1 MLSDASPPIQNW
13 AQENKLT
20 IAPKKSTVTVF
31 TPRTSPFNSHP
42 SITINNS
49 PVPLERNPMILGVVF
64 DPLFAFSQHIS
75 IKTKASMRLQIM
87 KMIPGTSWAH
97 DKETLLLTYNRIIKP
112 IGIYIPPVWYPAI
125 SWTNISKIQIIQN
138 KALRISTVGFLKT
151 DIQHL
156 HSVVPGATSLRP
168 PAMLGLQSIPVLSA
182 PATSAGHSLPMAGS
196 LVTHSSPT
204 GHSSP
209 WTQTYPSRTPPSD
222 RRSQPHWPYGGERL
236 HRH

>member
-1 MLSDASPPIQNW
+1 M
-13 AQENKLT
+13 T
-20 IAPKKSTVTVF
+20 IAPEKSSVTLF
-31 TPRTSPFNSHP
+31 IPRTSQFNSYP

-112 IGIYIPPVWYPAI
+112 IGIYIPPVWHPEI

-138 KALRISTVGFLKT
+138 KALRISTVGLLKT
-151 DIQHL
+151 DLQHL
-156 HSVVPGATSLRP
+156 HSGVPGATSLQP
-168 PAMLGLQSIPVLSA
+168 PSMLGVQSISVLSA
-182 PATSAGHSLPMAGS
+182 PATCQ
-196 LVTHSSPT
+196 TH
-204 GHSSP
+204 
-209 WTQTYPSRTPPSD
+209 
-222 RRSQPHWPYGGERL
+222 
-236 HRH
+236 